1 MKWVFVGHS
10 VLGREKCRQK
20 FMNLQHTYTKY
31 KDQIRQTGEGFI
43 KKPPFFDELDD
54 ILGDKHK
61 SNPVIIFDSSRPST
75 SRSKEGVVEPELII
89 DPTSNSEEN
98 EPKYENADPRQVNET
113 TKKNKFGGIKKSV
126 RPKKTILS
134 TVENIIK
141 EERTVRA
148 QQFTGLLEALQE
160 QSKQRHEQT
169 MGIIELLKKQAKD

>member
-1 MKWVFVGHS
+1 
-10 VLGREKCRQK
+10 
-20 FMNLQHTYTKY
+20 MNLQHTYTKY

-98 EPKYENADPRQVNET
+98 EQRYENADPRQVNET
-113 TKKNKFGGIKKSV
+113 TKFGGIKKSV
-126 RPKKTILS
+126 RPKKTTLS
-134 TVENIIK
+134 TVENIIE

-148 QQFTGLLEALQE
+148 QQFTGRLLEALQE
-160 QSKQRHEQT
+160 QSKQRHEQI
-169 MGIIELLKKQAKD
+169 MGIIELLKKQAKDCFFL